1 MKPVTLTED
10 DLVITMKVGT
20 GKQAVVEE
28 LKLITDGDDTKDGYK
43 IIGYKNNVN
52 KGTAL
57 VTLQGCGKYGG
68 TKTVKFYIGTRP
80 FLWWLRNV

>member
-1 MKPVTLTED
+1 M
-10 DLVITMKVGT
+10 GT

-28 LKLITDGDDTKDGYK
+28 LPLVTTENGKTDGYK

-52 KGTAL
+52 KGTEQ